1 MSCAAADWVNSR
13 CRRIRPIL
21 TTSPALIRRS
31 SASAK
36 PRSANTLPELGSCSR
51 AFLFSILHLTPQ
63 LFKTLPDQI
72 HLGLRCRD
80 PGLGLLLEGMDHVNR
95 VPDGDRID
103 SAVGSARI
111 MGRNFHHTAAETMQ
125 RLGLGAHFAQLRG
138 VQCIANVVL
147 DAGWKRLHVGTG
159 IGEPREF
166 LHALFHAYIG
176 ISRNGVSN

>member
-63 LFKTLPDQI
+63 LFETLPDQFY
-72 HLGLRCRD
+72 LGLRCRD
-80 PGLGLLLEGMDHVNR
+80 PGLGLLLEGMDHVDR
-95 VPDGDRID
+95 VPDGDRTD

-111 MGRNFHHTAAETMQ
+111 LGRNFHHAATETVQ
-125 RLGLGAHFAQLRG
+125 RLGLGAHFAHLRG
-138 VQCIANVVL
+138 VQRIADVVL
-147 DAGWKRLHVGTG
+147 DASRKVLHVGPG

-166 LHALFHAYIG
+166 FHAL
-176 ISRNGVSN
+176 